1 MGAFTGGA
9 WHPDSPRIGVPGKPP
24 AAAIIGRGR
33 GSPAIGRSLA
43 TVLHRGRRPRVAS
56 REARSQKVTPL
67 PNSRYRRSDT
77 GAGGPT
83 TGATLGRMA
92 KKAIRIGVSLALM
105 VVLLAVFLWNV
116 DFQEVGRSLAGA
128 DLQMLI
134 LASLVA
140 LFAYWLR
147 ALRWQ
152 FILRPVGRVRLSSV
166 LITTAVGYAALSLL
180 PARMGDLIRPLLLAR
195 REKIPASASLASI
208 LTERVFDLWS
218 VVLFFL
224 VFIIWP
230 PHMSNLD
237 EQAQH
242 SLEVLSL
249 SGYVVGAGL
258 LIGTFILLGLFRYQ
272 ERFVELLTRPVGWIK
287 SSWRQ
292 PATNFFNHF
301 LDGLRVLQRPR
312 DLIITTVASIFM
324 WYVICWQVRFTLLAF
339 DVDLPLRAAYLI
351 VTMAVIGLAV
361 PTPGGVG
368 GFHKA
373 TQVGMTLFFGIG
385 LNEATGIAIAYHAIC
400 FVPITIIGLLCLPL
414 LGVNLREVES
424 VGPEAAEE

>member
-1 MGAFTGGA
+1 
-9 WHPDSPRIGVPGKPP
+9 
-24 AAAIIGRGR
+24 
-33 GSPAIGRSLA
+33 
-43 TVLHRGRRPRVAS
+43 
-56 REARSQKVTPL
+56 
-67 PNSRYRRSDT
+67 
-77 GAGGPT
+77 
-83 TGATLGRMA
+83 MA

-105 VVLLAVFLWNV
+105 VLLLAVFLWNV

-128 DLQMLI
+128 DLTMLVA
-134 LASLVA
+134 ASLVA
-140 LFAYWLR
+140 LFSYGLR

-166 LITTAVGYAALSLL
+166 LLTTAVGYAALSLL

-195 REKIPASASLASI
+195 REKIPTSASLASI

-230 PHMSNLD
+230 PTMQNLD
-237 EQAQH
+237 EEAQH

-258 LIGTFILLGLFRYQ
+258 LIGTLVLLGLFRYQ
-272 ERFVELLTRPVGWIK
+272 ERFVELLTRPIGWIK
-287 SSWRQ
+287 ASWRQ
-292 PATNFFNHF
+292 PVTNFFNHF

-312 DLIITTVASIFM
+312 DLIITTVASLFM

-400 FVPITIIGLLCLPL
+400 FVPITVIGLLCVPL
-414 LGVNLREVES
+414 LGVDLREVDA
-424 VGPEAAEE
+424 VGSEAAEE

>member
-1 MGAFTGGA
+1 
-9 WHPDSPRIGVPGKPP
+9 
-24 AAAIIGRGR
+24 
-33 GSPAIGRSLA
+33 
-43 TVLHRGRRPRVAS
+43 
-56 REARSQKVTPL
+56 
-67 PNSRYRRSDT
+67 
-77 GAGGPT
+77 
-83 TGATLGRMA
+83 MA

-105 VVLLAVFLWNV
+105 IVLLAVFLWNV

-134 LASLVA
+134 AASLVA
-140 LFAYWLR
+140 IFAYWLR
-147 ALRWQ
+147 SLRWQ
-152 FILRPVGRVRLSSV
+152 FILRPVGHVRHSSV
-166 LITTAVGYAALSLL
+166 LLTTAVGYAALSLL

-258 LIGTFILLGLFRYQ
+258 LVGTLILLGLFRYQ
-272 ERFVELLTRPVGWIK
+272 ERFVELLTRPVAWIK
-287 SSWRQ
+287 ESWRQ

-312 DLIITTVASIFM
+312 DLIITAVASIFM

-339 DVDLPLRAAYLI
+339 GIDLPLRAAYLI

-373 TQVGMTLFFGIG
+373 TQIGMTLFFGIG

-414 LGVNLREVES
+414 LGVNLREVEA
-424 VGPEAAEE
+424 VGPGDSQE

>member
-1 MGAFTGGA
+1 MT
-9 WHPDSPRIGVPGKPP
+9 
-24 AAAIIGRGR
+24 
-33 GSPAIGRSLA
+33 
-43 TVLHRGRRPRVAS
+43 
-56 REARSQKVTPL
+56 
-67 PNSRYRRSDT
+67 
-77 GAGGPT
+77 
-83 TGATLGRMA
+83 
-92 KKAIRIGVSLALM
+92 KKAVRIGVSLALM

-116 DFQEVGRSLAGA
+116 DFAEVGRSLAGA
-128 DLQMLI
+128 DLQMLVT
-134 LASLVA
+134 ASLVA
-140 LFAYWLR
+140 LLAYWLR

-152 FILRPVGRVRLSSV
+152 FILLPVGRVRHSSV
-166 LITTAVGYAALSLL
+166 LLTTAVGYAALSLL
-180 PARMGDLIRPLLLAR
+180 PARMGDLIRPLILAR

-218 VVLFFL
+218 VVFFFL

-230 PHMSNLD
+230 PRMPELD
-237 EQAQH
+237 EQARN
-242 SLEVLSL
+242 SLEILSL
-249 SGYVVGAGL
+249 SGYVAGAGL

-287 SSWRQ
+287 LSWRK

-312 DLIITTVASIFM
+312 DLLITTVASLIM
-324 WYVICWQVRFTLLAF
+324 WWVICWQVRFTLLAF

-414 LGVNLREVES
+414 LGINLREVKTTS
-424 VGPEAAEE
+424 PEATEE

>member
-1 MGAFTGGA
+1 
-9 WHPDSPRIGVPGKPP
+9 
-24 AAAIIGRGR
+24 
-33 GSPAIGRSLA
+33 
-43 TVLHRGRRPRVAS
+43 
-56 REARSQKVTPL
+56 
-67 PNSRYRRSDT
+67 
-77 GAGGPT
+77 
-83 TGATLGRMA
+83 MA

-105 VVLLAVFLWNV
+105 VVLLAIFLWNV
-116 DFQEVGRSLAGA
+116 DFKEVGRSLAGA
-128 DLQMLI
+128 NLQMLI
-134 LASLVA
+134 TASLVA
-140 LFAYWLR
+140 IFAYWLR
-147 ALRWQ
+147 SLRWK

-166 LITTAVGYAALSLL
+166 LLTTAVGYAALSLL

-230 PHMSNLD
+230 PEMPNLD
-237 EQAQH
+237 ENARH

-272 ERFVELLTRPVGWIK
+272 ERFVELLTRPIGWIK
-287 SSWRQ
+287 ASWRK
-292 PATNFFNHF
+292 PAANFFNHF

-312 DLIITTVASIFM
+312 DLIITTAASIFM

-339 DVDLPLRAAYLI
+339 DIDLPLRAAYLI

-414 LGVNLREVES
+414 LGVNLREVKSIE
-424 VGPEAAEE
+424 PEAGEE

>member
-1 MGAFTGGA
+1 
-9 WHPDSPRIGVPGKPP
+9 
-24 AAAIIGRGR
+24 
-33 GSPAIGRSLA
+33 
-43 TVLHRGRRPRVAS
+43 
-56 REARSQKVTPL
+56 
-67 PNSRYRRSDT
+67 
-77 GAGGPT
+77 
-83 TGATLGRMA
+83 MA
-92 KKAIRIGVSLALM
+92 NKAVRIGVSFVLM
-105 VVLLAVFLWNV
+105 AVLLAFFLWNV
-116 DFQEVGRSLAGA
+116 DFKEVGRSLAGA
-128 DLQMLI
+128 DLKMLI
-134 LASLVA
+134 AASLVA
-140 LFAYWLR
+140 IFAYWLR

-152 FILRPVGRVRLSSV
+152 FILRPVGSVRHSSV
-166 LITTAVGYAALSLL
+166 VLTTAVGYAALSLL

-195 REKIPASASLASI
+195 RENIPASASLASV

-218 VVLFFL
+218 IVLLFL

-230 PHMSNLD
+230 PKMSNLD
-237 EQAQH
+237 EQARH
-242 SLEVLSL
+242 SLDVLSL

-258 LIGTFILLGLFRYQ
+258 LVGTLILLGLFRYQ
-272 ERFVELLTRPVGWIK
+272 DRFVEVLTRPVGWIK
-287 SSWRQ
+287 SSWKQ
-292 PATNFFNHF
+292 PAANFFNHF

-312 DLIITTVASIFM
+312 DLIITAAASIFM
-324 WYVICWQVRFTLLAF
+324 WYIICYQVRFTLLAF

-414 LGVNLREVES
+414 LGVNLREVETT
-424 VGPEAAEE
+424 GPEANEE

>member
-1 MGAFTGGA
+1 
-9 WHPDSPRIGVPGKPP
+9 
-24 AAAIIGRGR
+24 
-33 GSPAIGRSLA
+33 
-43 TVLHRGRRPRVAS
+43 
-56 REARSQKVTPL
+56 
-67 PNSRYRRSDT
+67 
-77 GAGGPT
+77 
-83 TGATLGRMA
+83 MA

-128 DLQMLI
+128 DPQMLI
-134 LASLVA
+134 AAALVA

-147 ALRWQ
+147 SLRWQ

-166 LITTAVGYAALSLL
+166 LLTTAVGYAALSLL

-230 PHMSNLD
+230 PQMSNLG

-258 LIGTFILLGLFRYQ
+258 LIGTVVLLGLFRYQ
-272 ERFVELLTRPVGWIK
+272 ERFVELLTMPVAWIR
-287 SSWRQ
+287 SSWKQ
-292 PATNFFNHF
+292 PAANFFNHF

-312 DLIITTVASIFM
+312 DLVITTVASIFM

-424 VGPEAAEE
+424 IEPDAPEE

>member
-1 MGAFTGGA
+1 
-9 WHPDSPRIGVPGKPP
+9 
-24 AAAIIGRGR
+24 
-33 GSPAIGRSLA
+33 
-43 TVLHRGRRPRVAS
+43 
-56 REARSQKVTPL
+56 
-67 PNSRYRRSDT
+67 
-77 GAGGPT
+77 
-83 TGATLGRMA
+83 MA
-92 KKAIRIGVSLALM
+92 KKAVRIGISLALM

-116 DFQEVGRSLAGA
+116 DFAEVGRSLAGA
-128 DLQMLI
+128 DLYMLVM
-134 LASLVA
+134 ASLVA

-147 ALRWQ
+147 SLRWQ
-152 FILRPVGRVRLSSV
+152 FILLPVGRVRHSSV
-166 LITTAVGYAALSLL
+166 LLTTAVGYAALSLL

-195 REKIPASASLASI
+195 REKIPTSASLASI

-224 VFIIWP
+224 VFIVWP
-230 PHMSNLD
+230 PSMPNLD
-237 EQAQH
+237 EEAQR

-249 SGYVVGAGL
+249 SGYVAGAGL
-258 LIGTFILLGLFRYQ
+258 VIGTAVLLGLFRYQ
-272 ERFVELLTRPVGWIK
+272 ERFVALLTRPIAWIK
-287 SSWRQ
+287 SSWQ
-292 PATNFFNHF
+292 EPATNFFNHF

-312 DLIITTVASIFM
+312 DLLITTIASIAM

-339 DVDLPLRAAYLI
+339 DVDLPLRAAYLL

-414 LGVNLREVES
+414 LGVNLREVEDM
-424 VGPEAAEE
+424 PEAADE

>member
-1 MGAFTGGA
+1 
-9 WHPDSPRIGVPGKPP
+9 
-24 AAAIIGRGR
+24 
-33 GSPAIGRSLA
+33 
-43 TVLHRGRRPRVAS
+43 
-56 REARSQKVTPL
+56 
-67 PNSRYRRSDT
+67 
-77 GAGGPT
+77 
-83 TGATLGRMA
+83 MA
-92 KKAIRIGVSLALM
+92 KKAVRIGVSLALM
-105 VVLLAVFLWNV
+105 VVLVAIFLWNV
-116 DFQEVGRSLAGA
+116 DFAEVGRSLAGA
-128 DLQMLI
+128 DLQMLVT
-134 LASLVA
+134 ASLVA

-152 FILRPVGRVRLSSV
+152 FILLPVGRVRHSSV
-166 LITTAVGYAALSLL
+166 LLTTAVGYAALSLL

-195 REKIPASASLASI
+195 REKIPASASLASV

-230 PHMSNLD
+230 PRMPELD
-237 EQAQH
+237 EQARN
-242 SLEVLSL
+242 SLEILSL
-249 SGYVVGAGL
+249 SGYVAGAGL

-272 ERFVELLTRPVGWIK
+272 ERFVELLTRPVVWIK
-287 SSWRQ
+287 SSWQ
-292 PATNFFNHF
+292 KPATNFFNHF

-312 DLIITTVASIFM
+312 DLLITTVASLIM
-324 WYVICWQVRFTLLAF
+324 WWVICWQVRFTLLAF

-414 LGVNLREVES
+414 LGINLREVKTPS
-424 VGPEAAEE
+424 PEATDE